1 MFRKTKFQRRQVSKY
16 RLKKERSFIHTF
28 KTFIEHLLYA
38 WHCTKYLGYIHEENR
53 QRSLPL
59 WSLHPS
65 NVGGEEGYKITM
77 NIINMQHYK
86 RDWGTQEKGLGC
98 IFSTHVKVD
107 LIEKVRLKELRE
119 LIWSIWQEERMGTD
133 MDIYGRK
140 KEKNLY
146 FVYQRNKKIN

>member
-1 MFRKTKFQRRQVSKY
+1 M
-16 RLKKERSFIHTF
+16 
-28 KTFIEHLLYA
+28 
-38 WHCTKYLGYIHEENR
+38 
-53 QRSLPL
+53 
-59 WSLHPS
+59 
-65 NVGGEEGYKITM
+65 
-77 NIINMQHYK
+77 
-86 RDWGTQEKGLGC
+86 GC

-119 LIWSIWQEERMGTD
+119 LIWSIWQEERMGID

>member
-1 MFRKTKFQRRQVSKY
+1 
-16 RLKKERSFIHTF
+16 
-28 KTFIEHLLYA
+28 
-38 WHCTKYLGYIHEENR
+38 
-53 QRSLPL
+53 
-59 WSLHPS
+59 
-65 NVGGEEGYKITM
+65 M

-119 LIWSIWQEERMGTD
+119 LIWSIWQEERMGID